1 MFDEEVVRALINLN
15 IAAVVVTLT
24 VVYLNP
30 SIQSSVLATS
40 LAMNPVPAT
49 VNIMELVAVSKA
61 DVIPE
66 ILLVDALKLKTQPL
80 PPAILQVISSEVL
93 AKTITSATATG

>member
-1 MFDEEVVRALINLN
+1 MRALINLN

-40 LAMNPVPAT
+40 SAMKPVPAT
-49 VNIMELVAVSKA
+49 VSIIELVTVSKA
-61 DVIPE
+61 DVILE
-66 ILLVDALKLKTQPL
+66 ILVVDALKLKTSQFT
-80 PPAILQVISSEVL
+80 ILQVISSEVL
-93 AKTITSATATG
+93 AKTITSTFATG